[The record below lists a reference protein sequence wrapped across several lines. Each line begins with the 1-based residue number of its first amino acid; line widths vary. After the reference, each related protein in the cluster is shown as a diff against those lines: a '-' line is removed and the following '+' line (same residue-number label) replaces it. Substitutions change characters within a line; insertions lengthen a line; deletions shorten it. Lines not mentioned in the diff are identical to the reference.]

1 MSQNYYQGTYQKEVS
16 TSAQASLMRNVYLW
30 MAFALAVTGLTA
42 GYIASSTDLVY
53 QIVSNQVLF
62 WGLMIA
68 ELAVVII
75 LSARINKL
83 SFATAGVMFAAY
95 SILNGATMSV
105 LFLAYTAESIAQTF
119 YITAGTFGTMA
130 LVGSFI
136 KRDLSAMGRFLLM
149 ALFGLII
156 ASVVNIFW
164 SNGIFNLII
173 SCAGVL
179 IFSGL
184 TAYDVQK
191 IKMMLAEHGNERNE
205 TTMKIALMGSL
216 SLYLDFINLF
226 LYLLR
231 FFGSSRD

>member
-1 MSQNYYQGTYQKEVS
+1 
-16 TSAQASLMRNVYLW
+16 MRNVYLW

-42 GYIASSTDLVY
+42 GYIAHKTDFVF
-53 QIVSNQVLF
+53 QIVSNQLIF

-68 ELAVVII
+68 ELAVVLI

-83 SFATAGVMFAAY
+83 SFATAGLMFVAY
-95 SILNGATMSV
+95 SILNGATLSV
-105 LFLAYTAESIAQTF
+105 LFLAYTSASIAQTF

-156 ASVVNIFW
+156 ANIVNIFW
-164 SNGIFNLII
+164 DNGTFNLLV

-184 TAYDVQK
+184 TAYDAQK
-191 IKMMLAEHGNERNE
+191 IKMLLAEHGNERNE